1 LKTFYDY
8 NLVFRKK
15 HILLFFSYKYKKNRQ
30 ATKRSSN
37 LLMRTIEIR
46 TTQNVTIE
54 YELASVRD
62 RFFAYFIDW
71 LIIGAFYMVLAGIIT
86 GALGEYIYDSGMNQQ
101 LIGFFLPVGLFVSY
115 QLISEIIADGQS
127 WGKKAIG
134 IKVVRLDGKEPTLSD
149 FLLRSVFHMV
159 DTFTSFGI
167 VAALLVSTSSKS
179 QRLGDMTANT
189 TVIKV
194 KFSLRFRLE
203 DILKI
208 NTLDDYEPAYPEVK
222 RLSEKDMLLIKTIIS
237 RYRQHRNRAHQEVVN
252 ELVQNLSQ
260 QLDIIEPPKDK
271 IGFLKTLI
279 RDYIVLTR

>member
-1 LKTFYDY
+1 
-8 NLVFRKK
+8 
-15 HILLFFSYKYKKNRQ
+15 
-30 ATKRSSN
+30 
-37 LLMRTIEIR
+37 MRTIEIR

-54 YELASVRD
+54 YELAAVKD

-71 LIIGAFYMVLAGIIT
+71 LIVGAAYLFLAAILT
-86 GALGEYIYDSGMNQQ
+86 GTLGDYIFDSGMSQR
-101 LIGFFLPVGLFVSY
+101 LIIFFLPVGMFVSY
-115 QLISEIIADGQS
+115 QLLSEIVADGQS
-127 WGKKAIG
+127 WGKKAMG

-149 FLLRSVFHMV
+149 FLLRAVFHMV
-159 DTFTSFGI
+159 DTVTSFGI

-194 KFSLRFRLE
+194 KLSLRFRLD

-208 NTLDDYEPAYPEVK
+208 NTLDDYEPSYPEVR
-222 RLSEKDMLLIKTIIS
+222 RLSEQDMLLIKTIIS
-237 RYRQHRNRAHQEVVN
+237 RYRRHRNKAHQEVVD
-252 ELVQNLSQ
+252 ELVQNLRQ
-260 QLDIIEPPKDK
+260 LLDIIEVPKDK

>member
-1 LKTFYDY
+1 
-8 NLVFRKK
+8 
-15 HILLFFSYKYKKNRQ
+15 
-30 ATKRSSN
+30 
-37 LLMRTIEIR
+37 MRTIEIR

-54 YELASVRD
+54 YELASLRD

-71 LIIGAFYMVLAGIIT
+71 LIVGSFYLFLSTILT
-86 GALGEYIYDSGMNQQ
+86 LTLGEYIYSSGLGSS
-101 LIGFFLPVGLFVSY
+101 LIGFFLPLGLFVSY
-115 QLISEIIADGQS
+115 QLFSEVLVNGQS

-149 FLLRSVFHMV
+149 FLLRAVFHMV
-159 DTFTSFGI
+159 DTVLSLGI
-167 VAALLVSTSSKS
+167 VAALLISSSAKS

-194 KFSLRFRLE
+194 KFNLRFRLE

-208 NTLDDYEPAYPEVK
+208 NTLNDYEPSYPEVR
-222 RLSEKDMLLIKTIIS
+222 RLSEQDMLLIKTIIS
-237 RYRQHRNRAHQEVVN
+237 RHRKHRNRAHQEVVD
-252 ELVQNLSQ
+252 ELVLNLTE
-260 QLDIIEPPKDK
+260 QLDIMEPPRDK

>member
-1 LKTFYDY
+1 
-8 NLVFRKK
+8 
-15 HILLFFSYKYKKNRQ
+15 
-30 ATKRSSN
+30 
-37 LLMRTIEIR
+37 MRTIEIR

-54 YELASVRD
+54 YELADLKD

-71 LIIGAFYMVLAGIIT
+71 LIIIAFYTFLAIVLAT
-86 GALGEYIYDSGMNQQ
+86 TVGEYIFDSAINSNF
-101 LIGFFLPVGLFVSY
+101 FFLFLPLGLFVFY
-115 QLISEIIADGQS
+115 QLFSEVLANGQS
-127 WGKKAIG
+127 FGKKAMG

-149 FLLRSVFHMV
+149 FLLRSAFHMV
-159 DTFTSFGI
+159 DTFTSLGI
-167 VAALLVSTSSKS
+167 VAAILVSTSSKS

-208 NTLDDYEPAYPEVK
+208 NTLDDYEPAYPEVRK
-222 RLSEKDMLLIKTIIS
+222 LSEQDMLLIKTIIS
-237 RYRQHRNRAHQEVVN
+237 RYRRHRNKAHQEVVD
-252 ELVQNLSQ
+252 ELVTTLVG
-260 QLDIIEPPKDK
+260 QLDLVEPPRDK